1 MHLRRFIVWSALTAG
16 ARAASVDAAG
26 ARAASVAA
34 AGAAA
39 SAPLPPPPPSPPH
52 SLAARPWLAPG
63 QPIAARV
70 AALLAAMTLE
80 EKAAQL
86 QADCSSSLDDYT
98 AEPFA
103 ATGFGIIGIECS
115 SFANA
120 SATTMAGRI
129 ALARQYQLD
138 ALRVSRLGIP
148 VTFHV
153 ETSHCG
159 AAGGT
164 IFPMGI
170 TQGASWDVDL
180 VGEIAAVI
188 GLEAR
193 AWGGTRGLSP
203 EINIV
208 TDPRFGRSEE
218 NFGSDPLLVTK
229 MAERAVVALQ
239 GGDGAGPDDYL
250 APSGVAA
257 EAKHCCAYGV
267 SGLDGGSADVD
278 EKTLH
283 DVYFKPW
290 RAFFRAGGRGAM
302 MAHNNLNSI
311 PMHANAGVMTALFR
325 GQWGFKGFFGADYG
339 NVGALQSARVAAN
352 ITQAAALALSAGVD
366 TTFCDTAYT
375 YGVVGPA
382 VASGEMA
389 LADVDRAVS
398 VTLAQKFAA
407 GLFDGALPDAA
418 NRSAIYTPAS
428 RALARRAAAEGA
440 VLLTN
445 VNGALPLNIAK
456 LRSIAVLGPMSGC
469 AQQAP
474 NSGGG
479 GAACATTPGVD
490 CDGDDLVKY
499 NNVSTTAACCALCQ
513 ADPQCFVA
521 VLATNGQDVCLL
533 KSACSAPT
541 PNGAR
546 VRIASGRPPPPP
558 TPWTCEAMRSYLGG
572 YSNLER
578 ATDAALD
585 NHAHV
590 VTVLEA
596 ALAAANASNGALNVS
611 WAAGVDARG
620 YNTSGIAAAA
630 ALAAAA
636 DVAVVVL
643 GDGGESVGYDSS
655 VSCGEGADR
664 PSLDVPG
671 AQLDLLEAVVATGTP
686 TVLVLNS
693 GRPVTFGA
701 DYGGSLVSK
710 FTAGGAPPLD
720 KRAAA
725 VLAAFRPGCEGG
737 GALWDVLTGAVS
749 PSGRLPQSWPVAVG
763 GARMPGINPWY
774 LKFSTQG
781 GSGFTLDTPFAPNYA
796 FGHGLDYLQ
805 VTVSASAAVVDAAAM
820 RVNVSVALA
829 NAAPRAGK
837 YVVQVYFSQAAS
849 RYARFQR
856 MLAGFAKVA
865 VPAGPRGEASA
876 LVSVPFADLAQW
888 DPAGQTMLLEEGA
901 YTFSVCASSAE
912 ATCGK
917 ADVHE
922 VVIPATYT
930 GL

>member
-1 MHLRRFIVWSALTAG
+1 VLLLFNYRDFTARVMLRRLL
-16 ARAASVDAAG
+16 
-26 ARAASVAA
+26 VAA
-34 AGAAA
+34 VAGAAA
-39 SAPLPPPPPSPPH
+39 AAPSLPH
-52 SLAARPWLAPG
+52 TLEARPWLAPG

-86 QADCSSSLDDYT
+86 AADCSSSLNYT

-120 SATTMAGRI
+120 STTDVAGRI
-129 ALARQYQLD
+129 ALARAYQLD

-148 VTFHV
+148 VTFHI

-180 VGEIAAVI
+180 VGEVAAVI

-203 EINIV
+203 EINVV

-229 MAERAVVALQ
+229 MAERATVALQ
-239 GGDGAGPDDYL
+239 GGDGAGPDEYL
-250 APSGVAA
+250 APAGVAA

-278 EKTLH
+278 DKTLH
-283 DVYFKPW
+283 DVYWKPW
-290 RAFFRAGGRGAM
+290 RAFIRAGGRGMM
-302 MAHNNLNSI
+302 MAHNNLNSV
-311 PMHANAGVMTALFR
+311 PMHANAGVMKALFR
-325 GQWGFKGFFGADYG
+325 EQWGFKGFFGSDYG
-339 NVGALQSARVAAN
+339 NVGALQSAHIAAN
-352 ITQAAALALSAGVD
+352 LSQAASLAISAGVD
-366 TTFCDTAYT
+366 TTFCDSAYSF
-375 YGVVGPA
+375 GVVGPA
-382 VASGEMA
+382 VASGEMQ

-407 GLFDGALPDAA
+407 GLFDGALPDPA
-418 NRSAIYTPAS
+418 NRTAIYTDAS

-445 VNGALPLNIAK
+445 AGGALPLNLAA
-456 LRSIAVLGPMSGC
+456 LRNIAVLGPMSGC
-469 AQQAP
+469 PQQAP
-474 NSGGG
+474 GGGGGGGGG

-490 CDGDDLVKY
+490 CDGDDLVKFT
-499 NNVSTTAACCALCQ
+499 NVSTTAACCALCQ
-513 ADPQCFVA
+513 ANPQCFVA
-521 VLATNGQDVCLL
+521 VLATNGQNICLL

-541 PNGAR
+541 PNAAR
-546 VRIASGRPPPPP
+546 VQIASGRAPPPP

-596 ALAAANASNGALNVS
+596 ALAAANASGGALNVT

-620 YNTSGIAAAA
+620 PDTSGIAPAA

-671 AQLDLLEAVVATGTP
+671 VQLDLLEAVLATGTP
-686 TVLVLNS
+686 TVVVLNH
-693 GRPVTFGA
+693 GRPVTFGT

-725 VLAAFRPGCEGG
+725 VLAAFRSGCEGG
-737 GALWDVLTGAVS
+737 GAIWDVLTGAVS

-781 GSGFTLDTPFAPNYA
+781 GSAFTLGTPFAPNYY
-796 FGHGLDYLQ
+796 FGHGLDYLS
-805 VTVSASAAVVDAAAM
+805 VTVAASSAVVDAAAM
-820 RVNVSVALA
+820 RVNVTVSLA

-837 YVVQVYFSQAAS
+837 YVVQVYFSQARS

-856 MLAGFAKVA
+856 MLAGFTKVA
-865 VPAGPRGEASA
+865 VPAGPGGAA
-876 LVSVPFADLAQW
+876 AATVSVPFADLAHW
-888 DPAGQTMLLEEGA
+888 DPVGQTMFLEQGD

-912 ATCGK
+912 ATCNK
-917 ADVHE
+917 ADAHA
-922 VVIPATYT
+922 VVIPQTYT

>member
-1 MHLRRFIVWSALTAG
+1 MAITNLLLASAVATA
-16 ARAASVDAAG
+16 
-26 ARAASVAA
+26 VAA
-34 AGAAA
+34 AAAA
-39 SAPLPPPPPSPPH
+39 ATAPAPALPH
-52 SLAARPWLAPG
+52 TLAARPWLAPG

-70 AALLAAMTLE
+70 SALLAAMTLE

-86 QADCSSSLDDYT
+86 AADCSGTLNYPT
-98 AEPFA
+98 EPFA

-115 SFANA
+115 SFPNA
-120 SATTMAGRI
+120 STTDMAGRI

-148 VTFHV
+148 ITFHI

-170 TQGASWDVDL
+170 TQGASWNTEL
-180 VGEIAAVI
+180 VAEVAAVI

-229 MAERAVVALQ
+229 MAVRATVALQ
-239 GGDGAGPDDYL
+239 GGDGAAPDEYL
-250 APSGVAA
+250 AASGVAA

-267 SGLDGGSADVD
+267 SGLDGGAADVD
-278 EKTLH
+278 DKTLH
-283 DVYFKPW
+283 DVYYKPW
-290 RAFFRAGGRGAM
+290 RAFIRAGGRGMM
-302 MAHNNLNSI
+302 MAHNNLNSV
-311 PMHANAGVMTALFR
+311 PMHANTAVMKTLFR
-325 GQWGFKGFFGADYG
+325 ESWGFKGFFGSDYG
-339 NVGALQSARVAAN
+339 NVGSLQNARIAAN
-352 ITQAAALALSAGVD
+352 VTQAAALAISAGVD
-366 TTFCDTAYT
+366 TTFCEGAYS
-375 YGVVGPA
+375 YGVIGPA
-382 VASGEMA
+382 VASGEIQ
-389 LADVDRAVS
+389 LSDVDRAVS

-407 GLFDGALPDAA
+407 GLFDGQLPDPA
-418 NRSAIYTPAS
+418 NRSFIYTDAS
-428 RALARRAAAEGA
+428 RALARRTAAEGA

-445 VNGALPLNIAK
+445 VGGALPLKLAK

-474 NSGGG
+474 GSGGG

-490 CDGDDLVKY
+490 CNGDDLVKFY
-499 NNVSTTAACCALCQ
+499 NVSTTAACCALCQ
-513 ADPQCFVA
+513 ANPQCFVS
-521 VLATNGQDVCLL
+521 VLATGGQDICLL
-533 KSACSAPT
+533 KSACSAPQA
-541 PNGAR
+541 NADR
-546 VRIASGRPPPPP
+546 IQIASGRAPPPP

-578 ATDAALD
+578 DTDAALD

-596 ALAAANASNGALNVS
+596 ALNAANASGGAFGVS
-611 WAAGVDARG
+611 WAAGVDSRSFD
-620 YNTSGIAAAA
+620 TSGIAPAA

-636 DVAVVVL
+636 DVAIVVL

-671 AQLDLLEAVVATGTP
+671 VQLDLLEAVIATGTP
-686 TVLVLNS
+686 TIVVLNH
-693 GRPVTFGA
+693 GRPVTFGS

-710 FTAGGAPPLD
+710 FTAGGALPLD

-725 VLAAFRPGCEGG
+725 VLAAFRSGCEGG
-737 GALWDVLTGAVS
+737 NAIWDLLSGAVS

-763 GARMPGINPWY
+763 GARMPGINPWF
-774 LKFSTQG
+774 LKFSDQG
-781 GSGFTLDTPFAPNYA
+781 GSGFTLNTPFAPNYA
-796 FGHGLDYLQ
+796 FGHGLDYLA
-805 VTVSASAAVVDAAAM
+805 VSVSSSSVIVDATAM
-820 RVNVSVALA
+820 LVNVSVALA
-829 NAAPRAGK
+829 NAAPFAGL
-837 YVVQVYFSQAAS
+837 YVVEVFFSQSLS

-865 VPAGPRGEASA
+865 VPAGPGGAAQA
-876 LVSVPFADLAQW
+876 LVSVPFADLAHW
-888 DPAGQTMLLEEGA
+888 DPVAQTMFLEQGE
-901 YTFSVCASSAE
+901 YTFSVCASSA
-912 ATCGK
+912 ADTCAK
-917 ADVHE
+917 ADVHS
-922 VVIPATYT
+922 VAIPQTYT